1 MYEFSGLNN
10 YVKYMKNL
18 FTLLFI
24 LGAVAANAQL
34 SGVIQFEES
43 RKFEINFDGGPE
55 MEAIRS
61 QLPTSRSSKYNLTFN
76 AEASIYRPFEEDEE
90 EAPSEVT
97 HTSSSGGNVVMVKM
111 DFVQPD
117 NKLYRDIAAGAV
129 TEQREFMGK
138 LFLIDG
144 EADLAWKMTGEVK
157 EILGYNCQQALA
169 GEGEE
174 QIIAW
179 FAPQLAVSAGPATFG
194 KLPGMILEVES
205 EEGKRTIT
213 AVNVELK
220 DVDAADIKAPKK
232 GKQVSN
238 EEFEAI
244 MAEKMKEMN
253 EMKGG
258 NGVFIMKERHN

>member
-1 MYEFSGLNN
+1 
-10 YVKYMKNL
+10 
-18 FTLLFI
+18 
-24 LGAVAANAQL
+24 
-34 SGVIQFEES
+34 
-43 RKFEINFDGGPE
+43 

-61 QLPTSRSSKYNLTFN
+61 QLPSSHSSKYNLVFN
-76 AEASIYRPFEEDEE
+76 SEASIYRPAEETEED
-90 EAPSEVT
+90 APSEVT
-97 HTSSSGGNVVMVKM
+97 HTSNSGGNVMMIKM
-111 DFVQPD
+111 DFAQPD
-117 NKLYRDIAAGAV
+117 NMLYRDIAAGAV

-144 EADLAWKMTGEVK
+144 EADRSWKVTGEAK
-157 EILGYNCQQALA
+157 EILGYNCQQATA

-179 FAPQLAVSAGPATFG
+179 FAPQLAVSAGPASFG

-213 AVNVELK
+213 ATNVELK
-220 DVDAADIKAPKK
+220 DVDASDIKAPKK

-238 EEFEAI
+238 EEFKTI
-244 MAEKMKEMN
+244 MEEKMKEMK

-258 NGVFIMKERHN
+258 NGVFIIKERHN